1 MDRKAASYED
11 TLRRLTLG
19 DERFVQGVLAGLQ
32 GPDREG
38 ALMAKTDR
46 LVRLGSLIALDAGSS
61 ALGVEVDAALAAG
74 ASRDEVVSVLL
85 AVGPSIGS
93 ARLVGI
99 APRIADALGYD
110 VMAAIE
116 RPAGHRA

>member
-19 DERFVQGVLAGLQ
+19 DERFVHGVLAGLQ
-32 GPDREG
+32 DSDRGG
-38 ALMAKTDR
+38 ALVAKTDR

-74 ASRDEVVSVLL
+74 ASRDEVVNVLL
-85 AVGPSIGS
+85 TVGPSIGS

-110 VMAAIE
+110 VTAAIE
-116 RPAGHRA
+116 CPARHRA